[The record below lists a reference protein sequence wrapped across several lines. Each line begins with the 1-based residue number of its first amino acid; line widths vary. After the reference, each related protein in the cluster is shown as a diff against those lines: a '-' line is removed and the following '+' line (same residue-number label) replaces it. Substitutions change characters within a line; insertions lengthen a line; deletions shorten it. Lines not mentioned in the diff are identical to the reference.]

1 MKPTY
6 LKKALLLP
14 TALLTFSLISC
25 VEPQFSDGY
34 NGNGNG
40 PGYVSSGYNTYTTL
54 PQNYSG
60 NAYLV
65 NGRYYSGGQYQ
76 TGSYNYQGRPY
87 SNRYYYNGQYYYGG
101 NHRSYGST
109 IPVQN
114 NAYIQQNS
122 GYRTYTTLPTNYSGN
137 AYLYNGR
144 YYSGGEYQNGNYN
157 YQGRTYTNRYNYNG
171 QYYYG
176 GDHRAYGSSLPMQG
190 GGYIR

>member
-1 MKPTY
+1 MKPAH

-14 TALLTFSLISC
+14 TVLLTLSLISC
-25 VEPQFSDGY
+25 AEPQFSG
-34 NGNGNG
+34 G
-40 PGYVSSGYNTYTTL
+40 PGYVSSGYHTYTSL

-60 NAYLV
+60 NAYLL
-65 NGRYYSGGQYQ
+65 GGTYYSGGQYQ
-76 TGSYNYQGRPY
+76 TGNYNYQGRPY

-101 NHRSYGST
+101 NHRAYGST

-114 NAYIQQNS
+114 NAYIQQNT

-144 YYSGGEYQNGNYN
+144 YYSGGQYQNGNYT
-157 YQGRTYTNRYNYNG
+157 YQGRPYTNRYNYNG

-190 GGYIR
+190 GYIR